1 MKIGRR
7 DIVTPS
13 PVGEMAAGSPAAIS
27 RSWYEGS
34 LTAFAFTFALIA
46 FLFVGNL
53 VYRAW
58 PVIGHQPLKLLTSAN
73 WGSDVGQF
81 GALSQI
87 VGTLQSSVGAVLI
100 AVVVGIAATL
110 AIVFLVPRRLRV
122 ITATLIELLA
132 AVPSVV
138 YGAWGFIALGPW
150 ALKHVEPF
158 LGRLP
163 LASHIF
169 GPANQYASQS
179 LLLAMVVLA
188 VMVLPTFVAVA
199 REVIS
204 SVPQDLIEASQSLGA
219 TWWQTMW
226 RVVIP
231 ASRIGLFGAASLALA
246 RAAGETVAVLFIIG
260 GSATIQWH
268 LLMPGTTLASWIAG
282 QFGESS
288 GVGINALMA
297 LGVLLMIINF
307 SLALVSQRMISNQR
321 RRLAAS

>member
-1 MKIGRR
+1 
-7 DIVTPS
+7 
-13 PVGEMAAGSPAAIS
+13 MAAGSPAAIS
-27 RSWYEGS
+27 RSWYERS
-34 LTAFAFTFALIA
+34 LAGFAFLFSVVA

-58 PVIGHQPLKLLTSAN
+58 PVLGHQPLTLLTSTT
-73 WGSDVGQF
+73 WGSEVGQF
-81 GALSQI
+81 GALPQI
-87 VGTLQSSVGAVLI
+87 VGTIQSSLGAVFI
-100 AVVVGIAATL
+100 AVIVGTAATL
-110 AIVFLVPRRLRV
+110 AIVYLVPRRLKV

-169 GPANQYASQS
+169 GPPNQYASQS
-179 LLLAMVVLA
+179 LFLAMVVLA

-199 REVIS
+199 REVVS
-204 SVPQDLIEASQSLGA
+204 AVPQDLIEASQSLGA

-231 ASRIGLFGAASLALA
+231 SSRVGLFGAASLALA

-260 GSATIQWH
+260 GSSTIQWH

-307 SLALVSQRMISNQR
+307 SLALVSQRMIRNQR
-321 RRLAAS
+321 RRLVAS